1 MYEMLVSSFLL
12 EFLRMDDYITLA
24 GYSWPMQGVRGVV
37 ILYVIYIVQKKCQEF
52 RDNSL
57 GENSSQEVK
66 RVILTYT
73 VSLTL
78 EHLEQRSANIG
89 RYF

>member
-1 MYEMLVSSFLL
+1 MYEMPVSSFLL
-12 EFLRMDDYITLA
+12 EFLRMDDYTALA
-24 GYSWPMQGVRGVV
+24 GYSWPMQGVHGVV

-52 RDNSL
+52 HDNSL

-73 VSLTL
+73 V
-78 EHLEQRSANIG
+78 EQLEQRSANIG